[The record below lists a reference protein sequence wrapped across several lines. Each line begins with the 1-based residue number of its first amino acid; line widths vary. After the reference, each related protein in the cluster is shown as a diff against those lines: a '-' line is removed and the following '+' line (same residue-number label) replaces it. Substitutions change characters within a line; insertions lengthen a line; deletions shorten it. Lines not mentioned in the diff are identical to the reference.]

1 MKSFL
6 VYRTKHKYFVNEAII
21 GMVFTLFFRQFNI
34 KLKTQSMIKRNIQTI
49 LLFLAVV
56 TIISLVSCDPSK
68 KYQKEEKNQ
77 IQDYLSSH
85 SDLNFELKPS
95 GLYYLETLA
104 GLGISPVVNDSAF
117 IRYTGM
123 FLDGSVFDSNVSS
136 AKPIGIIVGQM
147 IAGFNEGV
155 MLMKVGGKSTLLVP
169 SILAYGA
176 MGSYPY
182 ISGYTP
188 LLFDIELVRVIP
200 APVK

>member
-6 VYRTKHKYFVNEAII
+6 VYRTKHKYFVDEAII

-68 KYQKEEKNQ
+68 KYQKEERNQ
-77 IQDYLSSH
+77 IRDYLSSH

-104 GLGISPVVNDSAF
+104 GTGISPVVNDSVF
-117 IRYTGM
+117 IKYTAM
-123 FLDGSVFDSNVSS
+123 FLSGSVFDSNVSLGT
-136 AKPIGIIVGQM
+136 PWGFIVGQG
-147 IAGFNEGV
+147 ITGLSEGIT
-155 MLMKVGGKSTLLVP
+155 LMKVGGKSTLLIP